1 MMPPALAVIEIGFD
15 PLLRLGELAIRWQT
29 IGVTF
34 ALFVALALAAL
45 LAALPLRLGDLV
57 PIVAGI
63 VPGAVVGG
71 RLVHALAFLDA
82 YAAQPLTI
90 LDPSVGS
97 LSLLG
102 AVLGGLVTGAY
113 VARLIGAPAKR
124 WADAAAVPM
133 MLAVG
138 LGKIAQFLGGSGQG
152 LPFDGPWAVAFVG
165 TGPWVSANPGLP
177 AQPSQIY
184 EALWVLIGIPIVLL
198 WAGRRRRSAR
208 LNRWV
213 AWADRSAEEGRLLV
227 LALSWFLI
235 GRVLVGFTWRDD
247 PTVGALNSEQAIAL
261 TVLVCLLLR
270 SRLRPRREV
279 LLPAP

>member
-1 MMPPALAVIEIGFD
+1 MMPSVLAVIEIGFD

-45 LAALPLRLGDLV
+45 LAALPLRLGDMV

-71 RLVHALAFLDA
+71 RLVHALAYLDA
-82 YAAQPLTI
+82 YAAQPIKI

-102 AVLGGLVTGAY
+102 AVLGGLLSGAY

-133 MLAVG
+133 MLVVG

-165 TGPWVSANPGLP
+165 TGPWVSANPGLS
-177 AQPSQIY
+177 AHPSQIY
-184 EALWVLIGIPIVLL
+184 ESLWVLLGIPIALL
-198 WAGRRRRSAR
+198 LARARQARPADVGSLFVSA
-208 LNRWV
+208 L
-213 AWADRSAEEGRLLV
+213 AWFLVGRLLV
-227 LALSWFLI
+227 GL
-235 GRVLVGFTWRDD
+235 TWRDD
-247 PTVGALNSEQAIAL
+247 PTVGALNGEQAIAL
-261 TVLVCLLLR
+261 TVLVCLFIR
-270 SRLRPRREV
+270 SRVRSGRGAV
-279 LLPAP
+279 LPAP